1 MQVVF
6 LLIILW
12 FIIMLIIWF
21 VSSTYKKEKEKE
33 EKNKKDEIMLVR
45 VGDKIKI
52 IEMKGEPN
60 YKGRGGIV
68 KEIDDYGLLHGT
80 WGSLA
85 IDLHED
91 TIKVMNKWETNTRET
106 TKNIQ
111 TK

>member
-1 MQVVF
+1 
-6 LLIILW
+6 
-12 FIIMLIIWF
+12 MLI
-21 VSSTYKKEKEKE
+21 
-33 EKNKKDEIMLVR
+33 R

-60 YKGRGGIV
+60 YKDKEGIV

-85 IDLHED
+85 IDLQED
-91 TIKVMNKWETNTRET
+91 TIKVIKKWETNAKET